1 MAQIIPED
9 GVRFLDPNNL
19 EAQVR
24 EYARLKSTMSHMEA
38 RQKELR
44 DFLFSKIEEEGYEDE
59 KGNIVLDLPES
70 IEGICCIQKTA
81 RISPY
86 LDEEVAERIIEEKNL
101 GDAVYKMVRV
111 IDEGALMSQL
121 YEGNLTEEEVDEM
134 FPKKTVWALMTKK
147 G

>member
-1 MAQIIPED
+1 MAQIIEEE
-9 GVRFLDPNNL
+9 GARFADPNSL
-19 EAQVR
+19 DAQVR
-24 EYARLKSTMSHMEA
+24 EYAKLKASMSFMET

-44 DFLFSKIEEEGYEDE
+44 EVLFSKIEQEGYEDE
-59 KGNIVLDLPES
+59 KGNVVLDLPQS

-81 RISPY
+81 RVTPY
-86 LDEEVAERIIEEKNL
+86 LDETVAERIIEEKGI
-101 GDAVYKMVRV
+101 GDDVYKMVRV

-121 YEGNLTEEEVDEM
+121 YEGKLTEDEIDEM